1 MFILKKG
8 YKLKEEDVF
17 KIGRAT
23 FKIKSI
29 FIKKTKIPK
38 VNITEENYN
47 KSMGQDNSGFLLKP
61 TNKFNLETDNNK
73 RIDKTFIKETLKKQ
87 QENDILVINR
97 FDKSR
102 TNYICRVCLSEEND
116 VELNP
121 LIHPCNCSGTMR
133 YIHLKCLKSWFKAKI
148 NIKVFNNLTLY
159 NFKDL
164 HCELCNATIP
174 GKVNR

>member
-61 TNKFNLETDNNK
+61 SNKFNLETDNNK

-133 YIHLKCLKSWFKAKI
+133 YIHLKIILK
-148 NIKVFNNLTLY
+148 
-159 NFKDL
+159 
-164 HCELCNATIP
+164 
-174 GKVNR
+174 